1 MFKLSIIS
9 RGYEVKIKFVG
20 IQNFRKLKECRIP
33 FGDQET
39 LFVGANNSG
48 KTSAIDALINFL
60 DTEKQK
66 RFSVTDF
73 TLSNWSSLNRY
84 AETWVNNTPEDVKGT
99 DLHEWLLLCPSIDVW
114 LSAEVSEVQ
123 KVAHLIPTLKWNG
136 EPLGVRL
143 VYQPKDIEKLRESFL
158 QDYEAA
164 NKLTEKD
171 DKLSLWPRD
180 LKDYLD
186 RDLKIHFEIKAF
198 LLDPIQIN
206 SFQVLDDKSLPLEVY
221 PFNGLF
227 NVDTIE
233 AQRGFTDP
241 NGENGKAGESLST
254 QLSEYYNRHLN
265 PTDLP
270 DEDDI
275 KALSAINKA
284 QDLFDER
291 LDNSFKSA
299 LGEIKT
305 LGYPGFSDPDI
316 KLSSKVNPIEG
327 LDHDASVVF
336 DVQKQGFGNTVFSL
350 PEKYNGLGYKN
361 LIHIVFKLITYRDR
375 WQRIGKAQRRRT
387 EKDIAIAPIHL
398 VLIEEPEAHLHAQVQ
413 QVFIR
418 KAYDVLRKGVG
429 DNFTTQM
436 IVSSHSSYIAHEA
449 GFDKLCYFKR
459 KPATNTA
466 EVPCAEVID
475 LSMVFGMSTKKSPV
489 DKVENTKKFVSRYL
503 KTTHCDLFF
512 ANGIILVEGAAERM
526 LIPHFISHKY
536 PESLNQSYIS
546 ILEVGGA
553 HAQRLKPLIV
563 ALGLPTLVV
572 TDTDATFND
581 KKIRPQRGK
590 DYSFGSDTLKDWF
603 DLNGKKL
610 DDVLDLSDDKKIIGN
625 VRAAYQCGIEVDYNN
640 DDKFKEAI
648 PYTFEDAIALTNLDV
663 FKKLTSSTGMVKK
676 MHKATLEDDLDKCC
690 EKLYEAL
697 DGTKAKMA
705 LDLLYDVNPED
716 LEIPE
721 YVKQG
726 LDWLDNELES
736 SNLDIL
742 ALPKGKEEGDE

>member
-1 MFKLSIIS
+1 M
-9 RGYEVKIKFVG
+9 
-20 IQNFRKLKECRIP
+20 
-33 FGDQET
+33 
-39 LFVGANNSG
+39 
-48 KTSAIDALINFL
+48 
-60 DTEKQK
+60 
-66 RFSVTDF
+66 TDF
-73 TLSNWSSLNRY
+73 TLSNWSNLNKY
-84 AETWVNNTPEDVKGT
+84 AETWRSDNPEDIKGT
-99 DLHEWLLLCPSIDVW
+99 ELHEWQILCPSIDVW
-114 LSAEVSEVQ
+114 LDARVDEVE

-143 VYQPKDIEKLRESFL
+143 VYQPKDIDKLRGDYLQNFES
-158 QDYEAA
+158 A

-171 DKLSLWPRD
+171 ELLSLWPRN

-186 RDLKIHFEIKAF
+186 RELKAHFEIKAF
-198 LLDPIQIN
+198 LLDPIQIEC
-206 SFQVLDDKSLPLEVY
+206 FQQLDEKSSPLENY

-227 NVDTIE
+227 KVDTIE

-241 NGENGKAGESLST
+241 NGEKVKAGGSLSI

-275 KALSAINKA
+275 EALSAINKA
-284 QDLFDER
+284 QDLFDDR
-291 LDNSFKSA
+291 LGRSFESA

-316 KLSSKVNPIEG
+316 KLSSKVNPIES
-327 LDHDASVVF
+327 LDHDAAVIF
-336 DVQKQGFGNTVFSL
+336 DVHKQGFSDSVFSL

-361 LIHIVFKLITYRDR
+361 LIHIVFKLITFRDR

-387 EKDIAIAPIHL
+387 EEDIAIEPIHL

-418 KAYDVLRKGVG
+418 KAYDVLRKGIG
-429 DNFTTQM
+429 GNFTTQM

-459 KPATNTA
+459 NSATNA
-466 EVPCAEVID
+466 IDSPCAKVVD
-475 LSMVFGMSTKKSPV
+475 LSTVFGVSNKNPKGCE
-489 DKVENTKKFVSRYL
+489 VENTKRFVSRYL

-526 LIPHFISHKY
+526 LIPHFISHQY

-546 ILEVGGA
+546 VLEVGGA
-553 HAQRLKPLIV
+553 HAQKLKPLIE

-572 TDTDATFND
+572 TDTDATFN
-581 KKIRPQRGK
+581 KSKVMPQRGK
-590 DYSFGSDTLKDWF
+590 NYSSGSDTLKDWF
-603 DLNGKKL
+603 GLVGKTLDQIIDLPDGQ
-610 DDVLDLSDDKKIIGN
+610 KIQGN
-625 VRAAYQCGIEVDYNN
+625 VRAAYQCGIQVDYNN
-640 DDKFKEAI
+640 DGNFEEAI
-648 PYTFEDAIALTNLDV
+648 PYTFEDAIALTNLAI

-676 MHKATLEDDLDKCC
+676 MHKATLEDNLDKCSK
-690 EKLYEAL
+690 ELYEAL
-697 DGTKAKMA
+697 NGTKAKMA
-705 LDLLYDVNPED
+705 LDLLYDVDPED
-716 LEIPE
+716 LKIPD
-721 YVKQG
+721 YIKKG
-726 LDWLDNELES
+726 LDWLDNELKL

-742 ALPKGKEEGDE
+742 PFEKKGGRI

>member
-1 MFKLSIIS
+1 M
-9 RGYEVKIKFVG
+9 KIKFVG
-20 IQNFRKLKECRIP
+20 IQNFRKLKQCRIP
-33 FGDQET
+33 FGDEET

-73 TLSNWSSLNRY
+73 TLSNWSYLNKY
-84 AETWVNNTPEDVKGT
+84 AETWGSDSFEDVEGSE
-99 DLHEWLLLCPSIDVW
+99 LHEWQRLCPSIDIW
-114 LSAEVSEVQ
+114 LDAGVNEVQ

-136 EPLGVRL
+136 ELLGVRL
-143 VYQPKDIEKLRESFL
+143 VYQPKDIDKLRENYL
-158 QDYEAA
+158 QDFVAA
-164 NKLTEKD
+164 NKLTEKN
-171 DKLSLWPRD
+171 KSLSLWPRD

-186 RDLKIHFEIKAF
+186 RELKVNFEIKAF
-198 LLDPIQIN
+198 LLDPIQIGT
-206 SFQVLDDKSLPLEVY
+206 FQVLDEKSLPLEAY
-221 PFNGLF
+221 PFNGIF

-241 NGENGKAGESLST
+241 NGENGKTGGSLST

-275 KALSAINKA
+275 DALSAINDA
-284 QDLFDER
+284 QDLFDAR
-291 LDNSFKSA
+291 LELSFESA

-316 KLSSKVNPIEG
+316 KLSSKINPIES
-327 LDHDASVVF
+327 LEHDAAVVF
-336 DVQKQGFGNTVFSL
+336 DVHKQGFSNSVFSL

-361 LIHIVFKLITYRDR
+361 LIHIVFKLITFRDR
-375 WQRIGKAQRRRT
+375 WQRIGKAQRRRI
-387 EKDIAIAPIHL
+387 EEDIAIEPIHL

-436 IVSSHSSYIAHEA
+436 MVSSHSSYIAHEA

-459 KPATNTA
+459 SSATNTVA
-466 EVPCAEVID
+466 SPCAKVID
-475 LSMVFGMSTKKSPV
+475 LSTVFGISNEKPEKAKESE
-489 DKVENTKKFVSRYL
+489 VENTKKFVSRYL

-526 LIPHFISHKY
+526 LIPHFISHNY

-553 HAQRLKPLIV
+553 HAHRLKPLIE
-563 ALGLPTLVV
+563 ALGLPTLIV
-572 TDTDATFND
+572 TDTDATLD
-581 KKIRPQRGK
+581 GKKERPQRNQG
-590 DYSFGSDTLKDWF
+590 YSFGSDTLKNWF
-603 DLNGKKL
+603 GFNGKTL
-610 DDVLDLSDDKKIIGN
+610 DEVLDLSDDKKLRGN
-625 VRAAYQCGIEVDYNN
+625 VRSAYQCGIEIDYNN
-640 DDKFKEAI
+640 DGNLEEAI
-648 PYTFEDAIALTNLDV
+648 PYTFEDAIALTNLNL
-663 FKKLTSSTGMVKK
+663 FKTLSSSTGMVKK
-676 MHKATLEDDLDKCC
+676 MYEATQEDNLKKCV

-705 LDLLYDVNPED
+705 LDLLYDIDPDD
-716 LEIPE
+716 LEIPD
-721 YVKQG
+721 YIKQG
-726 LDWLDNELES
+726 LDWLNYELKS

-742 ALPKGKEEGDE
+742 VLPKEKVEGDE

>member
-1 MFKLSIIS
+1 L
-9 RGYEVKIKFVG
+9 KIKFVG
-20 IQNFRKLKECRIP
+20 IQNFRKLKQCRIP
-33 FGDQET
+33 FGDKET

-73 TLSNWSSLNRY
+73 TLSNWSNLNNY
-84 AETWVNNTPEDVKGT
+84 AETWRSNKPENIKGAE
-99 DLHEWLLLCPSIDVW
+99 LHEWQFLCPSIDVW
-114 LSAEVSEVQ
+114 LDAKVSEVQ

-143 VYQPKDIEKLRESFL
+143 VYQPKDIDKLRECYL
-158 QDYEAA
+158 QDFEAA

-171 DKLSLWPRD
+171 KDLSLWPRD

-186 RDLKIHFEIKAF
+186 RELKAHFEIKAF
-198 LLDPIQIN
+198 LLDPNQIEAY
-206 SFQVLDDKSLPLEVY
+206 QILDDKSSSLEAY
-221 PFNGLF
+221 PFSELF
-227 NVDTIE
+227 KVDTIE

-241 NGENGKAGESLST
+241 NAENGKSGGSLST

-275 KALSAINKA
+275 AALSAINTA
-284 QDLFDER
+284 QGLFDDR
-291 LDNSFKSA
+291 LDLSFKSA

-316 KLSSKVNPIEG
+316 KLSSRVNPIES
-327 LDHDASVVF
+327 LDHDAAVVF
-336 DVQKQGFGNTVFSL
+336 DVQKQGFDDSVFSL

-361 LIHIVFKLITYRDR
+361 LIHIVFKLITFRDR
-375 WQRIGKAQRRRT
+375 WQRVGKAQRRRS
-387 EKDIAIAPIHL
+387 EDDIAIAPIHL

-418 KAYDVLRKGVG
+418 KAYGVLRNENDNDNKIG

-459 KPATNTA
+459 ETATSYTDT
-466 EVPCAEVID
+466 PCASVVD
-475 LSMVFGMSTKKSPV
+475 LSTVFGVSKKKTLIN
-489 DKVENTKKFVSRYL
+489 KVENTKKFVSRYL

-512 ANGIILVEGAAERM
+512 ANGVILVEGAAERM
-526 LIPHFISHKY
+526 LVPHFINSKY
-536 PESLNQSYIS
+536 RDSLNQSYIS

-553 HAQRLKPLIV
+553 HAQKLKPLIE

-572 TDTDATFND
+572 TDTDATFNGS
-581 KKIRPQRGK
+581 KERPLRGK
-590 DYSFGSDTLKDWF
+590 GYSFGSDTLKDWF
-603 DLNGKKL
+603 KL
-610 DDVLDLSDDKKIIGN
+610 DGKTLDQVLDLPDDQKVKKN
-625 VRAAYQCGIEVDYNN
+625 VRAAYQCGIQVDYN
-640 DDKFKEAI
+640 DDGEGKEAI
-648 PYTFEDAIALTNLDV
+648 PYTFEDAIALTNLKL
-663 FKKLTSSTGMVKK
+663 FKGLKTSTGMVKK
-676 MHKATLEDDLDKCC
+676 MHLATIEDDLDKCS
-690 EKLYEAL
+690 EKLYRAL
-697 DGTKAKMA
+697 DGEKAKMA
-705 LDLLYDVNPED
+705 LDLLYDIAPED

-721 YVKQG
+721 YIKQG
-726 LDWLDNELES
+726 LDWLNTELEV
-736 SNLDIL
+736 SNRDFLGDAL
-742 ALPKGKEEGDE
+742 APQNKDEAAHE

>member
-1 MFKLSIIS
+1 M
-9 RGYEVKIKFVG
+9 KIKFVG
-20 IQNFRKLKECRIP
+20 IQNFRKLKQCRIP
-33 FGDQET
+33 FGDEET

-73 TLSNWSSLNRY
+73 TLSNWSYLNKY
-84 AETWVNNTPEDVKGT
+84 AETWGSDSFDDVAGSE
-99 DLHEWLLLCPSIDVW
+99 LHEWQRLCPSIDIW
-114 LSAEVSEVQ
+114 LDAGVNEVQ

-143 VYQPKDIEKLRESFL
+143 VYQPKDIEKLRENYL
-158 QDYEAA
+158 QDFGAA
-164 NKLTEKD
+164 NKLTVSNHD
-171 DKLSLWPRD
+171 LSLWPRD
-180 LKDYLD
+180 LKDFLD
-186 RDLKIHFEIKAF
+186 REIKAHFEIKAF
-198 LLDPIQIN
+198 LLDPNKIK
-206 SFQVLDDKSLPLEVY
+206 SFQRLDDESLPLESY

-227 NVDTIE
+227 KVDTIE

-241 NGENGKAGESLST
+241 NGENGKAGGSLST

-275 KALSAINKA
+275 KALSAINIA
-284 QDLFDER
+284 QELFDVRLER
-291 LDNSFKSA
+291 SFESA

-316 KLSSKVNPIEG
+316 KLSSKVNPIES
-327 LDHDASVVF
+327 LNHDAAVVF
-336 DVQKQGFGNTVFSL
+336 DVHKQGFSNSVFSL

-361 LIHIVFKLITYRDR
+361 LIHIVFKLITFRDR

-387 EKDIAIAPIHL
+387 EENIAIEPIHL

-418 KAYDVLRKGVG
+418 KAYDVLRKGVE
-429 DNFTTQM
+429 DNFITQM

-459 KPATNTA
+459 SSATNTIDS
-466 EVPCAEVID
+466 PCAKVVD
-475 LSMVFGMSTKKSPV
+475 LSTVFGVLNKNSKESE
-489 DKVENTKKFVSRYL
+489 VENTKKFVSRYL

-526 LIPHFISHKY
+526 LIPHFISHNY

-553 HAQRLKPLIV
+553 HAQRLKPLIE

-572 TDTDATFND
+572 TDTDAIF
-581 KKIRPQRGK
+581 KSSKVRPQRGK
-590 DYSFGSDTLKDWF
+590 NYSFGSDTLKDWF
-603 DLNGKKL
+603 NLAGKTL
-610 DDVLDLSDDKKIIGN
+610 DQVIDLSEEQKIQDN
-625 VRAAYQCGIEVDYNN
+625 VRAAYQCGIKIDYN
-640 DDKFKEAI
+640 DDGKFEEAI
-648 PYTFEDAIALTNLDV
+648 PYTFEDAIALTNIAV
-663 FKKLTSSTGMVKK
+663 FKKLTSSIGMVKK
-676 MHKATLEDDLDKCC
+676 MHKATLEDSLDKCA

-697 DGTKAKMA
+697 NGTKAKMA
-705 LDLLYDVNPED
+705 LDLLYDVDPGD
-716 LEIPE
+716 LKIPD

-726 LDWLDNELES
+726 LDWLNNELES

-742 ALPKGKEEGDE
+742 VLPKEKVEGDE

>member
-1 MFKLSIIS
+1 M
-9 RGYEVKIKFVG
+9 KIKFIGV
-20 IQNFRKLKECRIP
+20 QNFRKLKKCRIP
-33 FGDQET
+33 FGDKET

-66 RFSVTDF
+66 RFSITDF
-73 TLSNWSSLNRY
+73 TLDNWSHLNKY
-84 AETWVNNTPEDVKGT
+84 AETWRNDNPENVKGSE
-99 DLHEWLLLCPSIDVW
+99 LYEWQILCPSIDVW
-114 LSAEVSEVQ
+114 LDAKVNEVQ

-143 VYQPKDIEKLRESFL
+143 TYQPKDIEKLRESYL
-158 QDYEAA
+158 LDYEAA

-186 RDLKIHFEIKAF
+186 KELKIHFEIKAF
-198 LLDPIQIN
+198 LLDPAHMD
-206 SFQVLDDKSLPLEVY
+206 SFQVLDDKSLPLEAY
-221 PFNGLF
+221 PFNGIF
-227 NVDTIE
+227 KVDTIE

-241 NGENGKAGESLST
+241 NGENGKTGGSLST

-275 KALSAINKA
+275 KALSAINTA

-291 LDNSFKSA
+291 LALSFESA

-327 LDHDASVVF
+327 LNHDAAVIF
-336 DVQKQGFGNTVFSL
+336 DVQKQSFGNSVFSL

-361 LIHIVFKLITYRDR
+361 LIHIVFNLITYRDR

-387 EKDIAIAPIHL
+387 EEDIAIEPIHL

-418 KAYDVLRKGVG
+418 KAYDVLRKDVG

-449 GFDKLCYFKR
+449 GFEKLCYFKR
-459 KPATNTA
+459 KPATNIGEA
-466 EVPCAEVID
+466 PCAEVVD
-475 LSMVFGMSTKKSPV
+475 LSMIFGASKKKLSV
-489 DKVENTKKFVSRYL
+489 DKVDNTKKFVSRYL

-512 ANGIILVEGAAERM
+512 ANGIILVEGAAERI
-526 LIPHFISHKY
+526 LVPHFISHKY

-553 HAQRLKPLIV
+553 HAQKLRPLIES
-563 ALGLPTLVV
+563 LGLPTLVI
-572 TDTDATFND
+572 TDTDATHNGN
-581 KKIRPQRGK
+581 KIRPQRDKG
-590 DYSFGSDTLKDWF
+590 YSFGSDTLKDWF
-603 DLNGKKL
+603 DLNGKTL
-610 DDVLDLSDDKKIIGN
+610 DEVLDLPDDKKIKGN
-625 VRAAYQCGIEVDYNN
+625 VRATYQCGIQVQYNN
-640 DDKFKEAI
+640 DGDPTEAI
-648 PYTFEDAIALTNLDV
+648 PYTFEDAIALTNLNV
-663 FKKLTSSTGMVKK
+663 FKKLTSSTGMIKK
-676 MHKATLEDDLDKCC
+676 MHEATLEASLDECS
-690 EKLYEAL
+690 EKLYKAL
-697 DGTKAKMA
+697 DGEKAKMA
-705 LDLLYDVNPED
+705 LDLLYDVDPKD
-716 LEIPE
+716 LDIPE

-726 LDWLDNELES
+726 LDWLNNELS
-736 SNLDIL
+736 SSVRDFTDNIL
-742 ALPKGKEEGDE
+742 ALPKEGGQGYE

>member
-1 MFKLSIIS
+1 M
-9 RGYEVKIKFVG
+9 KIKFVG
-20 IQNFRKLKECRIP
+20 IQNFRKLKKCKIP
-33 FGDQET
+33 FGSEET

-48 KTSAIDALINFL
+48 KTSAVDALINFL

-73 TLSNWSSLNRY
+73 TLSNWSAINQY
-84 AETWVNNTPEDVKGT
+84 AKTWNSDNPEDANGT
-99 DLHEWLLLCPSIDVW
+99 ELHEWQQLCPSIDVW
-114 LSAEVSEVQ
+114 LDVEVSEVQ
-123 KVAHLIPTLKWNG
+123 KVAHLIPTLKWRG
-136 EPLGVRL
+136 ESLGVRL
-143 VYQPKDIEKLRESFL
+143 AYQPKNIEKLRESFL
-158 QDYEAA
+158 LDYEAA

-171 DKLSLWPRD
+171 DKLFLWPRN

-186 RDLKIHFEIKAF
+186 RELKSHFEIKAF
-198 LLDPIQIN
+198 ILDPDKID
-206 SFQVLDDKSLPLEVY
+206 SFQVLDDKSLPLEAY
-221 PFNGLF
+221 PFNGIF

-241 NGENGKAGESLST
+241 NGENGKSGGSLST

-275 KALSAINKA
+275 DALSAINTA
-284 QDLFDER
+284 QGLFDDR
-291 LDNSFKSA
+291 LDRSFKSA

-316 KLSSKVNPIEG
+316 KLSSQINPIES
-327 LDHDASVVF
+327 LNHDAAVVF
-336 DVQKQGFGNTVFSL
+336 DVQKQSFGNSEFSL

-361 LIHIVFKLITYRDR
+361 LIHIVFKLITYRDK

-387 EKDIAIAPIHL
+387 EDDIAIEPIHL

-418 KAYDVLRKGVG
+418 KAYTVLRKGVG
-429 DNFTTQM
+429 KNFTTQM

-459 KPATNTA
+459 KPATSIEDA
-466 EVPCAEVID
+466 PCADVVD
-475 LSMVFGMSTKKSPV
+475 LSMVFGTSGKKSLE

-526 LIPHFISHKY
+526 LIPHFISYKY

-553 HAQRLKPLIV
+553 HAQKLKPLIE

-572 TDTDATFND
+572 TDTDAVFNKD
-581 KKIRPQRGK
+581 KKRPQRGK
-590 DYSFGSDTLKDWF
+590 GYKFGSDTLKDWF
-603 DLNGKKL
+603 ALNGKTL
-610 DDVLDLSDDKKIIGN
+610 DEVLDLPDNQKLTGN
-625 VRAAYQCGIEVDYNN
+625 VRAAYQCGIKVDYKG
-640 DDKFKEAI
+640 DGDFKEAI
-648 PYTFEDAIALTNLDV
+648 PYTFEDAIALTNLDA

-676 MHKATLEDDLDKCC
+676 MHKATLEDDLDKCS

-705 LDLLYDVNPED
+705 LDLLYDVDPKD

-721 YVKQG
+721 YIKQG
-726 LDWLDNELES
+726 LDWLNDELES
-736 SNLDIL
+736 SNRDFIGDIL
-742 ALPKGKEEGDE
+742 SLPKEEGKEDE

>member
-1 MFKLSIIS
+1 M
-9 RGYEVKIKFVG
+9 KIKFVG
-20 IQNFRKLKECRIP
+20 IQNFRKLKKCRIP
-33 FGDQET
+33 FGDKET

-73 TLSNWSSLNRY
+73 TLSNWSCLNKY
-84 AETWVNNTPEDVKGT
+84 AETWGSDSFDDVEGSE
-99 DLHEWLLLCPSIDVW
+99 LHEWQRLCPSIDIW
-114 LSAEVSEVQ
+114 LDAEVNEVQ

-143 VYQPKDIEKLRESFL
+143 VYQPKDIEKLRENYL
-158 QDYEAA
+158 QDFGAA
-164 NKLTEKD
+164 NKLTESNHD
-171 DKLSLWPRD
+171 LSLWPRD
-180 LKDYLD
+180 LKDFLD
-186 RDLKIHFEIKAF
+186 REIKAHFEIKAF
-198 LLDPIQIN
+198 LLDPNKIK
-206 SFQVLDDKSLPLEVY
+206 SFQRLDDESLPLESY

-227 NVDTIE
+227 KVDTIE

-241 NGENGKAGESLST
+241 NGENGKAGGSLST
-254 QLSEYYNRHLN
+254 QLSEYYSRHLN

-270 DEDDI
+270 NEDDI
-275 KALSAINKA
+275 VALSAINDA
-284 QDLFDER
+284 QDQFDARLER
-291 LDNSFKSA
+291 SFSSA
-299 LGEIKT
+299 LGEIKG

-316 KLSSKVNPIEG
+316 KLSSKVNPIES
-327 LDHDASVVF
+327 LDHDAAVVF
-336 DVQKQGFGNTVFSL
+336 DVHKQGFSNSVFSL

-361 LIHIVFKLITYRDR
+361 LIHIVFKLITFRDR

-387 EKDIAIAPIHL
+387 EKDIAIEPIHL

-429 DNFTTQM
+429 GSFTTQM
-436 IVSSHSSYIAHEA
+436 LVSSHSSYIAHEA

-459 KPATNTA
+459 NPATNTIDS
-466 EVPCAEVID
+466 PCAEVVD
-475 LSMVFGMSTKKSPV
+475 LSNVFGVSNKNSNESE
-489 DKVENTKKFVSRYL
+489 VENTKKFVSRYL

-526 LIPHFISHKY
+526 LIPHFISHNY
-536 PESLNQSYIS
+536 RESLNQSYIS

-553 HAQRLKPLIV
+553 HAHRLKPLIE
-563 ALGLPTLVV
+563 ALGLPTLIV
-572 TDTDATFND
+572 TDTDATLSG
-581 KKIRPQRGK
+581 KKERPQRNQG
-590 DYSFGSDTLKDWF
+590 YSFGSDTLKNWF
-603 DLNGKKL
+603 DFNGKTL
-610 DDVLDLSDDKKIIGN
+610 DEVLDLFDDKKLIGN

-640 DDKFKEAI
+640 DGNLEEAI
-648 PYTFEDAIALTNLDV
+648 PYTFEDAIALTNLNL
-663 FKKLTSSTGMVKK
+663 FKTLSSSTGMVKK
-676 MHKATLEDDLDKCC
+676 MYEATREDNLKKCA

-705 LDLLYDVNPED
+705 LDLLYDVDPDD
-716 LEIPE
+716 LEIPD
-721 YVKQG
+721 YIKQG
-726 LDWLDNELES
+726 LDWLNDELKS

-742 ALPKGKEEGDE
+742 LPPKEKEEGDE